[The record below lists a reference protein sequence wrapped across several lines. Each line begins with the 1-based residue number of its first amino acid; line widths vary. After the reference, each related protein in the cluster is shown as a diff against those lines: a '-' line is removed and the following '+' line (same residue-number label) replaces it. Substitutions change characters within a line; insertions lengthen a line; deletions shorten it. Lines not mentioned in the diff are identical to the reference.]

1 MKVFIKSI
9 EITNGDT
16 GVVTEVK
23 IAKIYIANIPQ
34 ANNLL
39 LETIDYN
46 YFIEYSEDSFDKI
59 ELIDELI
66 SANGFKMSANVL
78 FYNRDL
84 IVIASQNIPNIN
96 PIYTIDIDD
105 LAHGI
110 EGRSFE
116 YNESKLENVL
126 NNDE

>member
-23 IAKIYIANIPQ
+23 IAKICIANIPQ